1 MSLSTSI
8 TGPLRMGSRGPSV
21 STLQAALNTALQ
33 PSHNLE
39 TDGIFGRRTEQAVRA
54 FQQRRAL
61 SVDGVVGSKTADALG
76 LGYTAGAGG
85 GGATPAPPPPGR
97 PPAPGAPPSPTP
109 PPAGPPAPGQPPG
122 FVNLSGVSVIV
133 EAIIAGMQRVASALL
148 SWIDSDYVPQVI
160 YDRVASIVNG
170 VVNREAAAL
179 RGVARSAVPAGQD
192 PALFITGRIR
202 EILARFI
209 SGLCSAVQPL
219 VGLPVI
225 GGVASGY
232 QRILSHVMSTAD
244 VVLDGLRSGGQSA
257 QSAATRILAIF
268 ESVAR
273 QIA

>member
-1 MSLSTSI
+1 M
-8 TGPLRMGSRGPSV
+8 
-21 STLQAALNTALQ
+21 
-33 PSHNLE
+33 
-39 TDGIFGRRTEQAVRA
+39 
-54 FQQRRAL
+54 
-61 SVDGVVGSKTADALG
+61 
-76 LGYTAGAGG
+76 
-85 GGATPAPPPPGR
+85 
-97 PPAPGAPPSPTP
+97 
-109 PPAGPPAPGQPPG
+109 
-122 FVNLSGVSVIV
+122 NLSGVSVIV
-133 EAIIAGMQRVASALL
+133 EAIIAGMQKVASALL

-225 GGVASGY
+225 GGVASGW
-232 QRILSHVMSTAD
+232 QRMLSHVMSTAD

>member
-8 TGPLRMGSRGPSV
+8 TGPLQMGSRGPSV

-54 FQQRRAL
+54 FQQRQGL
-61 SVDGVVGSKTADALG
+61 SADSVVGSKTAAALG
-76 LGYTAGAGG
+76 LNYTKGAGG
-85 GGATPAPPPPGR
+85 GGGTPAAPPPGH
-97 PPAPGAPPSPTP
+97 PPAPGTPPSPPP

-148 SWIDSDYVPQVI
+148 SWIDSDYVPQVV

-179 RGVARSAVPAGQD
+179 RGVARAAVPAGQD
-192 PALFITGRIR
+192 PAAFITGRIR
-202 EILARFI
+202 EILGRI
-209 SGLCSAVQPL
+209 VSTLSSALEPL
-219 VGLPVI
+219 TGLPII
-225 GGVASGY
+225 GGIASTY
-232 QRILSHVMSTAD
+232 QRALSRILTAAD
-244 VVLDGLRSGGQSA
+244 MVLDGLRNGGQSA

-268 ESVAR
+268 EGVAR